1 MLSVWVIPVF
11 SFRVATAT
19 NITAFTRRPSAR
31 SRLAAVSASSTIRT
45 LHTGFPSPSRAATR
59 LCLSSPRCAR
69 YGWVLWR
76 AGALSTTDKMSL
88 ALHAGLR
95 FTSTDHYIGSIK
107 CWQRWAPHTT
117 PSHQYHNVFTACVKI
132 CPLFNF
138 FIDNLVK
145 NQQFWTLIFG
155 MHNQEKFREVIL
167 NLSTT
172 PEKMSPLYLVKCR
185 IWLKLC
191 CCCKKTVW
199 FLNSQFFSCLAK
211 IIYYWQ
217 WPFCIWQGTVMAF

>member
-59 LCLSSPRCAR
+59 LCLSSPRCAL

-117 PSHQYHNVFTACVKI
+117 PSHQYHNVFTPCVKI

-155 MHNQEKFREVIL
+155 MHNHGEISWSHFEPVHHTWKNVTSVPCEVQ
-167 NLSTT
+167 NLI
-172 PEKMSPLYLVKCR
+172 EVVLLLQKNCMV
-185 IWLKLC
+185 LK
-191 CCCKKTVW
+191 
-199 FLNSQFFSCLAK
+199 
-211 IIYYWQ
+211 
-217 WPFCIWQGTVMAF
+217 